1 MKGGT
6 GGLRSLEAE
15 EGHRQLC
22 SILFSFIPPPA
33 LPPPDVLVCPQF
45 FSLGPEHKIV
55 KLKPLTL
62 RTGEPRCMI
71 RRRRLA
77 SPLSVMLARGHQQWT
92 RPR

>member
-33 LPPPDVLVCPQF
+33 LPPLMSLFVLK
-45 FSLGPEHKIV
+45 FSHSALNIKY
-55 KLKPLTL
+55 
-62 RTGEPRCMI
+62 
-71 RRRRLA
+71 
-77 SPLSVMLARGHQQWT
+77 
-92 RPR
+92 